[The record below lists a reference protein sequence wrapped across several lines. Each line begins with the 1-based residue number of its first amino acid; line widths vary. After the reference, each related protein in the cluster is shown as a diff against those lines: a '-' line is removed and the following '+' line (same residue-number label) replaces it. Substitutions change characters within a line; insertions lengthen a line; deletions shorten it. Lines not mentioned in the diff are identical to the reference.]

1 MGRPAKKRNETD
13 GKVVEALAAF
23 GVPQESIAGHV
34 GMSVPTLVKLYR
46 AELKKGKSTGD
57 VKLMETAFSKAT
69 KDRDT
74 AMIIFLLKTRLHM
87 SETGKAD
94 GVPDKSKRLA
104 DSLREAFN
112 SVGHVSC

>member
-1 MGRPAKKRNETD
+1 MGRPAKQRNETD

-23 GVPQESIAGHV
+23 GVPQESIAGHI
-34 GMSVPTLVKLYR
+34 GMSVPTLVKLYK

-74 AMIIFLLKTRLHM
+74 AMLIFLLKTRLHM
-87 SETGKAD
+87 SEMGKTGGTQEKAGQMASD
-94 GVPDKSKRLA
+94 
-104 DSLREAFN
+104 LRDAFN
-112 SVGHVSC
+112 SVGHPSC